1 MTEKI
6 NQNWE
11 LAKVMFSFA
20 LLGIFAVLGATFT
33 SNTNPEYYCENDYS
47 VISYEECISNFDK
60 VQIANDESIAYLNG
74 DFINSTHYIRRQ
86 ARYSLEKEL
95 SKDLDVIK
103 YRKMFI
109 EEGKEYE

>member
-1 MTEKI
+1 
-6 NQNWE
+6 
-11 LAKVMFSFA
+11 
-20 LLGIFAVLGATFT
+20 
-33 SNTNPEYYCENDYS
+33 

>member
-11 LAKVMFSFA
+11 LVKVMFGFA
-20 LLGIFAVLGATFT
+20 LLGIFAVLGAVFT
-33 SNTNPEYYCENDYS
+33 SNINPEYYCENDYS
-47 VISYEECISNFDK
+47 IIPYDECILNFDK

-74 DFINSTHYIRRQ
+74 DFINSSHYIRRQ
-86 ARYSLEKEL
+86 ARYFLEKEL
-95 SKDLDVIK
+95 SKDLVVIK

-109 EEGKEYE
+109 EGGKYE